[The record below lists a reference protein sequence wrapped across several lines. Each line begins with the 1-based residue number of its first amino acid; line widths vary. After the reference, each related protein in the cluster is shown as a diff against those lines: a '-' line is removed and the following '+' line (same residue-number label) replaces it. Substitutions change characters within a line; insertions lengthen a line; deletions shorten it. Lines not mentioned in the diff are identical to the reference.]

1 MLSLPSSGVRVAVSQ
16 ARQQQ
21 IIENNIE
28 VIQFRINQAAQRSG
42 RTLDQIQLVAIG
54 KNHSVSCIQA
64 AIDAGLTDLGENRV
78 QEAKSKKQLIDS
90 KVRWHL
96 VGHLQTN
103 KAKAALDIF
112 DLIHS
117 VDRLRLMNRIQELAK
132 LSNRK
137 VKVLIQV
144 NTSAE
149 PSKFGIMPEQIRP
162 FFDQV
167 ASLDRVAICG
177 LMTIARFSTDPETCR
192 PYFRQLRALM
202 AQVSEQNYPN
212 FQAKYLSMGMSNDF
226 EVAIEEGANLVRI
239 GTSIFG
245 NRPS

>member
-1 MLSLPSSGVRVAVSQ
+1 MLSLPNSGIRVPVSQ
-16 ARQQQ
+16 ATQQQ

-54 KNHSVSCIQA
+54 KNHPVSCIQA
-64 AIDAGLTDLGENRV
+64 AIDSGLTDLGENRV
-78 QEAKSKKQLIDS
+78 QEAKSKKQLINS

-117 VDRLRLMNRIQELAK
+117 VDRVRLMNRIQELAK

-137 VKVLIQV
+137 VQVLIQV

-149 PSKFGIMPEQIRP
+149 PSKFGIMPEKIRP

-167 ASLDRVAICG
+167 ASLDRVTICG

-245 NRPS
+245 SRPS

>member
-1 MLSLPSSGVRVAVSQ
+1 MAVSQ
-16 ARQQQ
+16 ATQQQ

-28 VIQFRINQAAQRSG
+28 VIKFRVNQAAQRGG

-117 VDRLRLMNRIQELAK
+117 VDRVRLMNRIQELAK

>member
-1 MLSLPSSGVRVAVSQ
+1 MAVSQ
-16 ARQQQ
+16 ATQKQ

-117 VDRLRLMNRIQELAK
+117 VDRVRLMNRIQELAK

>member
-1 MLSLPSSGVRVAVSQ
+1 MSQ
-16 ARQQQ
+16 ATQQQ

-54 KNHSVSCIQA
+54 KNHPVSCIQA
-64 AIDAGLTDLGENRV
+64 AIDSGLTDLGENRV
-78 QEAKSKKQLIDS
+78 QEAKSKKQLINS

-117 VDRLRLMNRIQELAK
+117 VDRVRLMNRIQELAK

-137 VKVLIQV
+137 VQVLIQV

-149 PSKFGIMPEQIRP
+149 PSKFGIMPEKIRP

-167 ASLDRVAICG
+167 ASLDRVTICG

-245 NRPS
+245 SRPS

>member
-1 MLSLPSSGVRVAVSQ
+1 VAVSQ
-16 ARQQQ
+16 ATQQQ

-54 KNHSVSCIQA
+54 KNHPVSCIQA
-64 AIDAGLTDLGENRV
+64 AIDSGLTDLGENRV
-78 QEAKSKKQLIDS
+78 QEAKSKKQLINS

-117 VDRLRLMNRIQELAK
+117 VDRVRLMNRIQELAK

-137 VKVLIQV
+137 VQVLIQV

-149 PSKFGIMPEQIRP
+149 PSKFGIMPEKIRP

-167 ASLDRVAICG
+167 ASLDRVTICG

-245 NRPS
+245 SRPS

>member
-1 MLSLPSSGVRVAVSQ
+1 MAVSQ
-16 ARQQQ
+16 ATQQQ

-54 KNHSVSCIQA
+54 KNHPVSCIQA
-64 AIDAGLTDLGENRV
+64 AIDSGLTDLGENRV
-78 QEAKSKKQLIDS
+78 QEAKSKKQLINS

-117 VDRLRLMNRIQELAK
+117 VDRVRLMNRIQELAK

-137 VKVLIQV
+137 VQVLIQV

-149 PSKFGIMPEQIRP
+149 PSKFGIMPEKIRP

-167 ASLDRVAICG
+167 ASLDRVTICG

-245 NRPS
+245 SRPS

>member
-1 MLSLPSSGVRVAVSQ
+1 MAVSQ
-16 ARQQQ
+16 ATQQQ

-54 KNHSVSCIQA
+54 KNHPVSCIQA
-64 AIDAGLTDLGENRV
+64 AIDSGLTDLGENRV
-78 QEAKSKKQLIDS
+78 QEAKSKKQLINS

-117 VDRLRLMNRIQELAK
+117 VDRVRLMNRIQELAK

-137 VKVLIQV
+137 VQVLIQV

-149 PSKFGIMPEQIRP
+149 PSKFGIMPEKIRP

-167 ASLDRVAICG
+167 ASLDRVTICG

>member
-1 MLSLPSSGVRVAVSQ
+1 MAVSQ
-16 ARQQQ
+16 ATQQQ

-54 KNHSVSCIQA
+54 KNHPVSCIQA
-64 AIDAGLTDLGENRV
+64 AIDSGLTDLGENRV
-78 QEAKSKKQLIDS
+78 QEAKSKKQLINS
-90 KVRWHL
+90 NVRWHL

-117 VDRLRLMNRIQELAK
+117 VDRVRLMNRIQELAK

-137 VKVLIQV
+137 VQVLIQV

>member
-1 MLSLPSSGVRVAVSQ
+1 MAVSQ
-16 ARQQQ
+16 ATQQQ

-117 VDRLRLMNRIQELAK
+117 VDRVRLMNRIQELAK

>member
-1 MLSLPSSGVRVAVSQ
+1 MSQ
-16 ARQQQ
+16 ATQQQ

-54 KNHSVSCIQA
+54 KNHPVSCIQA
-64 AIDAGLTDLGENRV
+64 AIDSGLTDLGENRV
-78 QEAKSKKQLIDS
+78 QEAKSKKQLINS

-117 VDRLRLMNRIQELAK
+117 VDRVRLMNRIQELAK

-137 VKVLIQV
+137 VQVLIQV

-149 PSKFGIMPEQIRP
+149 PSKFGIMPEKIRP

-167 ASLDRVAICG
+167 ASLDRVTICG

>member
-226 EVAIEEGANLVRI
+226 EVAIEEGANLIRI
-239 GTSIFG
+239 GTAIFG

>member
-132 LSNRK
+132 ISNRK

-226 EVAIEEGANLVRI
+226 EVAIEEGANLIRI
-239 GTSIFG
+239 GTAIFG

>member
-1 MLSLPSSGVRVAVSQ
+1 MAVSQ
-16 ARQQQ
+16 AMQQQ

-28 VIQFRINQAAQRSG
+28 VIKFRVNQAAQRGG

-78 QEAKSKKQLIDS
+78 QEAKSKKQLISS

-117 VDRLRLMNRIQELAK
+117 VDRVRLMNRIQELAK

-137 VKVLIQV
+137 VQVLIQV

-149 PSKFGIMPEQIRP
+149 PSKFGIMPEKIRP

-167 ASLDRVAICG
+167 ASLDRVTICG

-245 NRPS
+245 SRPS

>member
-1 MLSLPSSGVRVAVSQ
+1 MAVSQ
-16 ARQQQ
+16 ATQQQ

-54 KNHSVSCIQA
+54 KNHPVSCIQA

-78 QEAKSKKQLIDS
+78 QEAKSKKQLINS

-117 VDRLRLMNRIQELAK
+117 VDRVRLMNRIQELAK

-137 VKVLIQV
+137 VQVLIQV

-149 PSKFGIMPEQIRP
+149 PSKFGIMPEKIRP

-167 ASLDRVAICG
+167 ASLDRVTICG

>member
-1 MLSLPSSGVRVAVSQ
+1 MAVSQ
-16 ARQQQ
+16 ATQQQ

-54 KNHSVSCIQA
+54 KNHPVSCIQA
-64 AIDAGLTDLGENRV
+64 AIDSGLTDLGENRV

-117 VDRLRLMNRIQELAK
+117 VDRVRLMNRIQELAK

>member
-1 MLSLPSSGVRVAVSQ
+1 M
-16 ARQQQ
+16 
-21 IIENNIE
+21 
-28 VIQFRINQAAQRSG
+28 
-42 RTLDQIQLVAIG
+42 
-54 KNHSVSCIQA
+54 
-64 AIDAGLTDLGENRV
+64 TDLGENRV
-78 QEAKSKKQLIDS
+78 QEAKSKKQLIYS
-90 KVRWHL
+90 KVKWHL

-117 VDRLRLMNRIQELAK
+117 VDRVRLMNRIQELAK

-137 VKVLIQV
+137 VQVLIQV

-149 PSKFGIMPEQIRP
+149 PSKFGIMPEQIIP
-162 FFDQV
+162 FFNQV
-167 ASLDRVAICG
+167 ASLDRVVICG
-177 LMTIARFSTDPETCR
+177 LMTIARFSTAPENCR
-192 PYFRQLRALM
+192 PYFCQLRALM
-202 AQVSEQNYPN
+202 NQVSEQNYPN

>member
-1 MLSLPSSGVRVAVSQ
+1 MAVSQ
-16 ARQQQ
+16 ATQQQ

-28 VIQFRINQAAQRSG
+28 VIQFRVNQAAQRSG

-117 VDRLRLMNRIQELAK
+117 VDRVRLMNRIQELAK